1 MRGNLERAAINAPI
15 QGSAADIIRRAMVRM
30 PGALAEAGLK
40 SARMLLQVHDELVFE
55 VGEADVAKTLS
66 TVKKVMEGAALPVIA
81 LAVPIHVDAKAA
93 DNWEAA
99 H

>member
-1 MRGNLERAAINAPI
+1 
-15 QGSAADIIRRAMVRM
+15 MVRM

-55 VGEADVAKTLS
+55 VKEAEVPKTLK
-66 TVKKVMEGAALPVIA
+66 TVTKVMEGAGLPAVS
-81 LAVPIHVDAKAA
+81 LKVPIHVDAHAA

>member
-1 MRGNLERAAINAPI
+1 VP
-15 QGSAADIIRRAMVRM
+15 S
-30 PGALAEAGLK
+30 
-40 SARMLLQVHDELVFE
+40 
-55 VGEADVAKTLS
+55 TLR
-66 TVKKVMEGAALPVIA
+66 TVKKVMESAALPVIK

>member
-1 MRGNLERAAINAPI
+1 
-15 QGSAADIIRRAMVRM
+15 
-30 PGALAEAGLK
+30 
-40 SARMLLQVHDELVFE
+40 MLLQVRDELVFE
-55 VGEADVAKTLS
+55 VAEKDVAKTLA
-66 TVKKVMEGAALPVIA
+66 TVKKVMEGAALPVVS

>member
-1 MRGNLERAAINAPI
+1 MNNVDGILDFLRAA
-15 QGSAADIIRRAMVRM
+15 
-30 PGALAEAGLK
+30 EGLK

-55 VGEADVAKTLS
+55 VGEADVPKALG

-81 LAVPIHVDAKAA
+81 LVVPIHVDAKAA